1 MDFSKLPSILTPD
14 LGLLFWMLLIFV
26 VIFFFLSKFAFPVIV
41 GMVDERKKYIDES
54 LQKAHEA
61 SQRLENIKLE
71 GEAIIQEAR
80 AKQAELLKEA
90 AATRDS
96 LIQNA
101 QQKAR
106 EESARL
112 LEEAKAEIESE
123 KQAAINDIK
132 SQVAA
137 LSVEIAEK
145 VLRSKLSD
153 DKAQMDLIDNM
164 LDEVSSFREK

>member
-1 MDFSKLPSILTPD
+1 MRRFLVVTLS
-14 LGLLFWMLLIFV
+14 LLIYMALGASPARTGRITLTQPDGSRFSAV
-26 VIFFFLSKFAFPVIV
+26 FA
-41 GMVDERKKYIDES
+41 GDEFMKIKMTES
-54 LQKAHEA
+54 
-61 SQRLENIKLE
+61 